1 MSEVRRI
8 NRELKYSGSIVD
20 IYTDTM
26 EFPNG
31 NTEKWD
37 YIAHRKGAAAVLPV
51 LDNGKLLMVRQY
63 RNTLERQVLEIPAG
77 CRDNVDEPTEE
88 CAARELEEETGYK
101 AGKIEPLISLCAAV
115 AYCYEMIDVYV
126 ATDLVKTKQS
136 LDPNEFV
143 ELIECDLED
152 LVDKILKGEI
162 VDAKTVAAV
171 MAYKAKYNK

>member
-1 MSEVRRI
+1 MSEVRRV

-26 EFPNG
+26 EFSNG

-63 RNTLERQVLEIPAG
+63 RNTLERMVLEIPAG
-77 CRDNVDEPTEE
+77 CRDSVGEPTLE

-101 AGKIEPLISLCAAV
+101 AGSIEPLISLCAAV
-115 AYCYEMIDVYV
+115 AYCYELIDVYV

-143 ELIECDLED
+143 EIVECDLED